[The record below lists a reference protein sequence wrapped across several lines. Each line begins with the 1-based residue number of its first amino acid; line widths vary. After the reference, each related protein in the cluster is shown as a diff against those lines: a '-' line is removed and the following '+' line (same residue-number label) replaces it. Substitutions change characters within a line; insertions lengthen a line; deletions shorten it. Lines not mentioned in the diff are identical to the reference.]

1 MTNPLKGAVPGDS
14 SSDEDAA
21 RVARRR
27 FIVLLVLGTV
37 TSILNFVDR
46 SILNILAEPI
56 KKALGFSD
64 TQLGLLT
71 GFSFAMFYSL
81 MGLPVARYV
90 DRPRTNRPTVI
101 AACIAL
107 WSAMT
112 MISGIVMSYGQLLV
126 ARALVAV
133 GEAGSG
139 PSIATLMDDCVP
151 RAMRTRAFAI
161 YSLGVPFGT
170 LLGLVG
176 GGALVDVLG
185 WRMTFLV
192 VGAPGLLLAL
202 AVRLMLHEPRAQRLA
217 TTPAW
222 DKQPTLAD
230 NFLVIVRS
238 PALRWLTAG
247 AAFQGLFGLGLQ
259 SWTGVYLIR
268 VLTLSP
274 HRAGLILGLMAGIC
288 GGCGTYFGGALA
300 DRLSAKDRGRAL
312 LVPAFGLLVGIPAAL
327 AALLSHDWRMF
338 AAFYW
343 ITVLGTA
350 TYIGPLLSL
359 LQILVPANYRATTTV
374 VVFMLLNL
382 AGGLGA
388 LLIGSASDLLR
399 PHFGAESLRWI
410 LMAVQL
416 IAVVPAL
423 FYLRA
428 SRLIVERSISP
439 PRVPVDTPVRADLEW
454 GKAKT

>member
-1 MTNPLKGAVPGDS
+1 MTNLLEAGVPNDS
-14 SSDEDAA
+14 PSAEVAD
-21 RVARRR
+21 RIARRR
-27 FIVLLVLGTV
+27 FMVLLVLGTL

-90 DRPRTNRPTVI
+90 DRPRANRPAVI
-101 AACIAL
+101 GACVAI

-112 MISGIVMSYGQLLV
+112 MLSGIVMSYGQLLV
-126 ARALVAV
+126 ARALVAI

-139 PSIATLMDDCVP
+139 PAIATLMDECVP
-151 RAMRTRAFAI
+151 RAMRTRAFAF

-176 GGALVDVLG
+176 GGALVDALG

-202 AVRLMLHEPRAQRLA
+202 AVRLILHEPRAQRLPA
-217 TTPAW
+217 TPAW
-222 DKQPTLAD
+222 DKQPSLAD
-230 NFLVIVRS
+230 NFLVIRHS

-247 AAFQGLFGLGLQ
+247 AALQGLFGLGLQ

-312 LVPAFGLLVGIPAAL
+312 LVPAFGLLIGIPAAL
-327 AALLSHDWRMF
+327 AALLSHDWKMF

-374 VVFMLLNL
+374 VVFMLLNMT
-382 AGGLGA
+382 GGLGA

-399 PHFGAESLRWI
+399 PHYGPESLRWI
-410 LMAVQL
+410 LMTVQM

-423 FYLRA
+423 LYFRA
-428 SRLIVERSISP
+428 SRLIAAGSISSL
-439 PRVPVDTPVRADLEW
+439 RVPIDTLVPSDIEW
-454 GKAKT
+454 GKAKN